1 MTSIKFCSDN
11 DLVSRYLAHKER
23 ILDQINSVHGYLTAA
38 DIELR
43 DELTAEIKRR
53 NRLAEC

>member
-1 MTSIKFCSDN
+1 MTARHFTDQA
-11 DLVSRYLAHKER
+11 LVRRYLAHEEF
-23 ILDQINSVHGYLTAA
+23 ILDRINSVHGYLTAA

-53 NRLAEC
+53 NCLGTEQ